1 MRPVTPMR
9 PSQGLAIACLSLS
22 VAACTTWTSLGSKAP
37 AEAVPA
43 SPSEAEIVAGH
54 LDVMNRLGAG
64 TPAEQAEIVESA
76 RRAYLEL
83 PGPSRQLR
91 YACVLATPAH
101 GGSDPAGARTLLGE
115 LLAAPERLGAAERAL
130 AQIVYREVN
139 ARLSLESE
147 LRELRTA
154 MEQADHE
161 RAAAANR
168 RIQAQA
174 AENARLKK
182 ELDEA
187 LAKLEAIAELERSLV
202 NRPAPSGERP

>member
-1 MRPVTPMR
+1 MR
-9 PSQGLAIACLSLS
+9 PSPGLAIACLAVSL
-22 VAACTTWTSLGSKAP
+22 AACTPWTGLGGKTPPAP
-37 AEAVPA
+37 APA
-43 SPSEAEIVAGH
+43 SPSEAEVVAAH

-76 RRAYLEL
+76 RRDYLES

-115 LLAAPERLGAAERAL
+115 LLAAPERLGAPERAL
-130 AQIVYREVN
+130 AQIVYRVVN

-147 LRELRTA
+147 LRELRAATA
-154 MEQADHE
+154 EADQE

>member
-1 MRPVTPMR
+1 MR
-9 PSQGLAIACLSLS
+9 PSRGLAIACLTLSL
-22 VAACTTWTSLGSKAP
+22 AACTTWTGLGGRTPPVVA
-37 AEAVPA
+37 PA
-43 SPSEAEIVAGH
+43 SPSEAEALAAH

-64 TPAEQAEIVESA
+64 TPAEQAEIVETA
-76 RRAYLEL
+76 RRDYLDL
-83 PGPSRQLR
+83 PNPSRQLR

-115 LLAAPERLGAAERAL
+115 LLAAPERLGAPERAL

-147 LRELRTA
+147 FQELHAATV
-154 MEQADHE
+154 QADQE
-161 RAAAANR
+161 RSAAANR

-182 ELDEA
+182 DLDEA

-202 NRPAPSGERP
+202 TRPGPNGERP

>member
-1 MRPVTPMR
+1 MR
-9 PSQGLAIACLSLS
+9 PSQTLAMMACLALSLAGCS
-22 VAACTTWTSLGSKAP
+22 AWTGLQEKAP
-37 AEAVPA
+37 TDVAPA
-43 SPSEAEIVAGH
+43 SPTEAEIVAGH
-54 LDVMNRLGAG
+54 LDVINRLGAG

-76 RRAYLEL
+76 RRSYLES
-83 PGPSRQLR
+83 PSPSHQLR
-91 YACVLATPAH
+91 YACVLATPSH

-115 LLAAPERLGAAERAL
+115 LLAAPERLGVPERAL

-147 LRELRTA
+147 LRALRAAT
-154 MEQADHE
+154 EQADQE
-161 RAAAANR
+161 RAAAVNR

-182 ELDEA
+182 ELEEA

-202 NRPAPSGERP
+202 NRPAPNGERP

>member
-1 MRPVTPMR
+1 MRR
-9 PSQGLAIACLSLS
+9 SLGLAVGCLALSL
-22 VAACTTWTSLGSKAP
+22 AGCTGWTGMGGKAP
-37 AEAVPA
+37 PEAVPV
-43 SPSEAEIVAGH
+43 SPTEADVVAAH
-54 LDVMNRLGAG
+54 LDVMSRLGAG

-76 RRAYLEL
+76 RRGYLES

-101 GGSDPAGARTLLGE
+101 GGSDPAGARILLGE

-147 LRELRTA
+147 LRELRAATGR
-154 MEQADHE
+154 ADQE

-168 RIQAQA
+168 RIQVLA
-174 AENARLKK
+174 ADNARLKK

-202 NRPAPSGERP
+202 NRPAPNGERP